1 MYLFT
6 HGLHRGMLKFHNN
19 ENEWIH
25 KNIHK
30 FTVRWFHSSS
40 EAFNWK
46 FIAVDNIEIKV
57 VRSIVIFSFV
67 CFHCCCMY
75 VSVWKCMQ
83 IFLDFPFNW
92 MTIRVIPWKIQN
104 NFHVSL
110 WWVVRSVR
118 HATVEMEIY
127 HVIISVSKS
136 NHSKLNMVIFYLCN
150 KSKIV
155 RHFVSKTY
163 ESSKSWVHIL
173 FIYDWIITMADRQ
186 CYSVK

>member
-1 MYLFT
+1 MYVFT
-6 HGLHRGMLKFHNN
+6 HGLHRGMLKYHNN
-19 ENEWIH
+19 ENEWIQAKH
-25 KNIHK
+25 LIEHLSQLIILKSK
-30 FTVRWFHSSS
+30 WFDCYLLIRM
-40 EAFNWK
+40 FPL
-46 FIAVDNIEIKV
+46 D
-57 VRSIVIFSFV
+57 
-67 CFHCCCMY
+67 CCCCMC

-136 NHSKLNMVIFYLCN
+136 NHSKLKMVIFYLCN

-173 FIYDWIITMADRQ
+173 FIYDWIITMAGRQ